1 MNKRKKKNN
10 KGFRSTIFF
19 KIIISALALLIT
31 IGVFYVY
38 QMYKRVLQPNVVLT
52 TRHSNYLYIPTGSN
66 FNDLK
71 EILYKNNIIL
81 NVNTFEWLAEEKNYV
96 NHVKPGRYFIKD
108 KMSNNELINLLRSG
122 EQTPLNL
129 IFNNIRT
136 KQELA
141 RKISLQIEADSSE
154 ILKLL
159 NDKKFLAK
167 YNFSQHTVMSM
178 FVPNTYQFYW
188 NTSAKS
194 FFDRMYNEYLKFW
207 NDKRTKKAKQIGL
220 SKIEVSIIASIVE
233 EETNRNSEKK
243 RLAGVYINR
252 LHKRMR
258 LQADPTVIFAIG
270 DFSIKRVLKKHLSF
284 DSPYNTYR
292 YRGLPPGVI
301 CIPSIS
307 SLDAVLN
314 YEKHSY
320 LYFCAKADFSG
331 YHVFAKSLRQHN
343 NNARRY
349 QRALNKS
356 KIMK

>member
-1 MNKRKKKNN
+1 MNKNKKNNN
-10 KGFRSTIFF
+10 KGFKSTIFF
-19 KIIISALALLIT
+19 KIIISALALSI
-31 IGVFYVY
+31 IFGVSYVY
-38 QMYKRVLQPNVVLT
+38 RMYKRVLQPNVVLT
-52 TRHSNYLYIPTGSN
+52 TKHSNYLYIPTGSN
-66 FNDLK
+66 FIDLK
-71 EILYKNNIIL
+71 KILFKNNIIV

-96 NHVKPGRYFIKD
+96 AHVKPGRYFIKN

-141 RKISLQIEADSSE
+141 QKISLQIEADSTK

-159 NDKKFLAK
+159 NNKKFLSK

-188 NTSAKS
+188 NTSAEK

-207 NDKRTKKAKQIGL
+207 SDKRIKKAEKIGL
-220 SKIEVSIIASIVE
+220 SKVDVSILASIVE
-233 EETNRNSEKK
+233 EETNKNSEKR

-252 LHKRMR
+252 LRKRMR

-270 DFSIKRVLKKHLSF
+270 DFSIKRVLKKQLSF
-284 DSPYNTYR
+284 DSPYNTYK

-314 YEKHSY
+314 YETHSY
-320 LYFCAKADFSG
+320 LYFCAKSDFSG
-331 YHVFAKSLRQHN
+331 YHAFAKSLRQHN

-356 KIMK
+356 RIMK